1 MKKLLIPIMSLL
13 LLVACNNGKVSK
25 VEAEKD
31 LQDSIGC
38 DSFTVVYR
46 EPVNGYKVSAKVRM
60 AHDEINYADIS
71 FSKNGK
77 TFSLHTTSYGDTVF
91 NKGGWGMDDG
101 EDAEIMKKYRNQT
114 VEADYHEH
122 REEEGIMSSWCPF
135 FFRDLDFD
143 GVEELVIVHYTMAV
157 RNHDRYDVYRIVE
170 GEPFLIDY
178 LPYYN
183 EVIGDYGM
191 TDYPE
196 FDFKAKTISCPY
208 PEGELKYE
216 GRITYGISKTRKDT
230 VEVNGK
236 KYLFNHLEKIGE
248 EVYE

>member
-1 MKKLLIPIMSLL
+1 MKKLFYIIMATFLIA
-13 LLVACNNGKVSK
+13 ACGHQKSS

-46 EPVNGYKVSAKVRM
+46 KPVNGYKVSAVLRPV
-60 AHDEINYADIS
+60 EYSVLTADIT
-71 FSKNGK
+71 FSKGENSF
-77 TFSLHTTSYGDTVF
+77 TLHTQSYGDTIF
-91 NKGGWGMDDG
+91 NKGWFGELGDNDDLLTLYG
-101 EDAEIMKKYRNQT
+101 NKT
-114 VEADYHEH
+114 VEADYHEN
-122 REEEGIMSSWCPF
+122 REEGETMSSWCPF

-143 GVEELVIVHYTMAV
+143 GVEELVIVYYSYAV
-157 RNHDRYDVYRIVE
+157 RYGSGFDVYRIVE

-178 LPYYN
+178 PPYYN
-183 EVIGDYGM
+183 EVNGDFGM

-196 FDFKAKTISCPY
+196 FDFKNKTISCPY
-208 PEGELKYE
+208 PEGELKWV
-216 GRITYGISKTRKDT
+216 GRIIYGISRTQKDT

-236 KYLFNHLEKIGE
+236 KYYFNHMEKIDE

>member
-13 LLVACNNGKVSK
+13 LLAACNNGKVSS

-46 EPVNGYKVSAKVRM
+46 EPVNGYKVSAVLRPV
-60 AHDEINYADIS
+60 EYSVLTADIT
-71 FSKNGK
+71 FSKGENSF
-77 TFSLHTTSYGDTVF
+77 TLHTQSYGDTVF
-91 NKGGWGMDDG
+91 NKGRYGELGDNDDLLTLYG
-101 EDAEIMKKYRNQT
+101 GKT
-114 VEADYHEH
+114 VEADYHEN
-122 REEEGIMSSWCPF
+122 REEGETMSSWCPF

-143 GVEELVIVHYTMAV
+143 GEDELVIVHYSYAV
-157 RNHDRYDVYRIVE
+157 RYHSGFDVYRIVE
-170 GEPFLIDY
+170 REPFLIDY

-183 EVIGDYGM
+183 EVIGDFGM

-196 FDFKAKTISCPY
+196 FDFKNKTISCPY

-216 GRITYGISKTRKDT
+216 GRITYGISKTQKDT

-236 KYLFNHLEKIGE
+236 KYYFNHMEKIDE

>member
-1 MKKLLIPIMSLL
+1 MKKFFYIIMAAFLIA
-13 LLVACNNGKVSK
+13 ACGHQKST
-25 VEAEKD
+25 VEAEEE
-31 LQDSIGC
+31 LQDSIEC

-196 FDFKAKTISCPY
+196 FDFKNKTISCPY
-208 PEGELKYE
+208 PEGELKYD

-236 KYLFNHLEKIGE
+236 KYYFNHMEKIDE